1 LTSANLIAEYQ
12 RQQGDLEDFWARRS
26 SRLRHQREACL
37 FGRPVS
43 FLTNDERVWPA
54 VDLCCSQYSS
64 APPAWTTPFTLQL
77 VVQEA
82 PALARP
88 GPAPDDLAER
98 IQYTAD
104 GDWLAML
111 LGGWG
116 HCQVDLAGGRVLAVI
131 TPELAERPD
140 LFAQHVLNTVLT
152 NLFQANGL
160 GMLHATCLLRGEH
173 ALLLMAPHNSGKS
186 TTALRLVLAGWQL
199 LSDSQVYVSPP
210 ATHPRLQLMGF
221 PVGRLKLREDML
233 GHFPQLRPWLMEER
247 VRGETKHTL
256 ELWRYQPELV
266 QTEAVTPAAVDACLL
281 QRSADG
287 RTRLRP
293 ADSAEVRQ
301 AVVSNS
307 LHLHTEAVWL
317 GNLAAIERLVEQAN
331 WHRLEIGPDGEGIVE
346 AVEAL

>member
-1 LTSANLIAEYQ
+1 LTSANLIAEY
-12 RQQGDLEDFWARRS
+12 RHQQGDLEDFWARRA
-26 SRLRHQREACL
+26 SRLRYEREACL
-37 FGRPVS
+37 FGRPVR
-43 FLTNDERVWPA
+43 FLTNDERLWTA

-64 APPAWTTPFTLQL
+64 APPAWATPFTLQL
-77 VVQEA
+77 VVHEA
-82 PALARP
+82 PALASP
-88 GPAPDDLAER
+88 GPAPDDLADR

-104 GDWLAML
+104 GNWLAML

-116 HCQVDLAGGRVLAVI
+116 HCQVDLAGGRALAVV
-131 TPELAERPD
+131 TPELAQRPD
-140 LFAQHVLNTVLT
+140 LFAQYVLNTTLT

-160 GMLHATCLLRGEH
+160 GMLHATCLLRGED

-199 LSDSQVYVSPP
+199 LSDSQVYVPPP
-210 ATHPRLQLMGF
+210 ATHPQLQLMGF

-233 GHFPQLRPWLMEER
+233 DHFPQLRPWLTEEQ
-247 VRGETKHTL
+247 VRGEAKHTL
-256 ELWRYQPELV
+256 DLRRYQPELV
-266 QTEAVTPAAVDACLL
+266 QAEAVTPTAVVACLL
-281 QRSADG
+281 ERAENG

-293 ADSAEVRQ
+293 ADPAEVRQ

-317 GNLAAIERLVEQAN
+317 GNLAAIERLVEQAR
-331 WHRLEIGPDGEGIVE
+331 WHRLEIGLDGEGIVE